1 MNWLGFLG
9 LMRQIYGPGLPDL
22 DYIQRKGLL
31 AVKIGQT
38 FALRADF
45 LDEAKCRHLAKLY
58 RQTLSLPPEDIEGLL
73 ERTPPGWRESF
84 SAIDKTPLA
93 SASVGQVHRARLK
106 GGREVVVKLI
116 KGDFAERF
124 ARDALSLRRLVNL
137 AVFFYPKLRKVADPA
152 GILEHIEEYTLAELD
167 LRNEVAHGDILR
179 SLQNDWSGRF
189 DLSTL
194 AFPQVHRELSG
205 EKHLVTEFIPGK
217 TLDEL
222 LDEGNLPY
230 DELLR
235 LFFIHGFF
243 IFGPGVFHGDIHPG
257 NVILKDG
264 KLYFVDTGALSRV
277 GERIRTGLFRFFES
291 LCEYDFPSCAQ
302 RINQMAERGLEG
314 ASFEGFRRRFLELY
328 RDFPETT
335 VARVSLTK
343 KMMDTIKLAVH
354 SGMVFERGMYPVIKS
369 MMYLDGMVLR
379 CNPGAVLVRDMRPA
393 LAEFKKAMQYNI
405 KEPSCPGRSPSSGQA
420 PAG

>member
-22 DYIQRKGLL
+22 DSIQRKGLL

-58 RQTLSLPPEDIEGLL
+58 RQTLSLPSQDIDRLL
-73 ERTPPGWRESF
+73 ENTPPGWRDYFAE
-84 SAIDKTPLA
+84 IDQKPLA

-106 GGREVVVKLI
+106 DGRRVAVKLI
-116 KGDFAERF
+116 KGDFAKRF
-124 ARDALSLRRLVNL
+124 VRDVRSLRRLVDL
-137 AVFFYPKLRKVADPA
+137 SIFFYPKLQKVADPA

-179 SLQNDWSGRF
+179 SLQREWGGRF
-189 DLSTL
+189 DLSAL
-194 AFPQVHRELSG
+194 ALPEVHRELSG
-205 EKHLVTEFIPGK
+205 ERILVTEFIEGR

-222 LDEGNLPY
+222 LDEGRLPY
-230 DELLR
+230 GELLK
-235 LFFIHGFF
+235 LFSIHGFF

-257 NVILKDG
+257 NIILKEG
-264 KLYFVDTGALSRV
+264 KLYFVDTGAISRV
-277 GERIRTGLFRFFES
+277 GDKIRRGLFRFFEA
-291 LCEYDFPSCAQ
+291 LVEYDFPSCAQ
-302 RINQMAERGLEG
+302 RINEMAERGLAG
-314 ASFEGFRRRFLELY
+314 KAYDGFREKFLALY

-335 VARVSLTK
+335 VAQVSLTK
-343 KMMDTIKLAVH
+343 KMMDTIRLAVH

-369 MMYLDGMVLR
+369 LMYLDGMVLR
-379 CNPGAVLVRDMRPA
+379 CRPEALLIRDMRRP
-393 LAEFKKAMQYNI
+393 LEEFRRAMNQ
-405 KEPSCPGRSPSSGQA
+405 
-420 PAG
+420 

>member
-1 MNWLGFLG
+1 MNWLGFID

-22 DYIQRKGLL
+22 DAIQRKGLL

-45 LDEAKCRHLAKLY
+45 LDEVKCRHLAQLY
-58 RQTLSLPPEDIEGLL
+58 RRTVSLPAEDVELL
-73 ERTPPGWRESF
+73 LRNLPPGWRENF
-84 SAIDKTPLA
+84 SEIDPLPLA

-106 GGREVVVKLI
+106 DGRQVVVKLI
-116 KGDFAERF
+116 KGDFAQRF
-124 ARDALSLRRLVNL
+124 ARDVRSLRQLVNL
-137 AVFFYPKLRKVADPA
+137 AIFFYPKLQKVADPA

-179 SLQNDWSGRF
+179 QVRDQNRRRF
-189 DLSTL
+189 DLSAM
-194 AFPQVHRELSG
+194 AFPQVFRELSG

-222 LDEGNLPY
+222 LDEGQLPY
-230 DELLR
+230 QELLK
-235 LFFIHGFF
+235 LFSIHGFF

-257 NVILKDG
+257 NIILRDG

-277 GERIRTGLFRFFES
+277 GDKIRQGLFRFFEA
-291 LCEYDFPSCAQ
+291 LGEYDFPSCAQ
-302 RINQMAERGLEG
+302 RINDMAERGLDG
-314 ASFEGFRRRFLELY
+314 IFFSRFKDKFLELY
-328 RDFPETT
+328 RDFPQTT
-335 VARVSLTK
+335 VSQVSLTK

-369 MMYLDGMVLR
+369 LMYLDGMVLR
-379 CNPGAVLVRDMRPA
+379 CNPNAVLVRDMRPA
-393 LAEFKKAMQYNI
+393 LAEFRKAMAIQ
-405 KEPSCPGRSPSSGQA
+405 Q
-420 PAG
+420 